1 MEAIRDRLGT
11 ASYAAS
17 TTASSAGPDGVP
29 LAQSRYGA
37 SCPPSKGTALQKRAL
52 TLSLAGATA
61 LAAIS
66 TGVVAN
72 SGELSSAANSV
83 AAPERA
89 AAAAPEQTTAAA
101 PETQAATADRKGGSQ
116 QADEA
121 KKQTAEKKAKALL
134 AGTTTA
140 SYFWDDGSG
149 VNGDTGAP
157 AGGKPMQKG
166 LFASPSWP
174 LHTKVKVTYNGRSV
188 TGFVGDRGPGE
199 PSHRGIMLDLDTY
212 TFRYLYDGKKPKTKY
227 TAGVPAGHLKGVKY
241 EVLEWGKGPGKKGAP
256 KPFGS

>member
-1 MEAIRDRLGT
+1 M
-11 ASYAAS
+11 
-17 TTASSAGPDGVP
+17 
-29 LAQSRYGA
+29 
-37 SCPPSKGTALQKRAL
+37 QKRAL

-61 LAAIS
+61 LAALS

-72 SGELSSAANSV
+72 SGEITSASNTVAAPRQSAPSSAA
-83 AAPERA
+83 
-89 AAAAPEQTTAAA
+89 T
-101 PETQAATADRKGGSQ
+101 TQAATAERKADTA
-116 QADEA
+116 QAEETKKEA
-121 KKQTAEKKAKALL
+121 AEKKAKALYS
-134 AGTTTA
+134 GTTTA

-149 VNGDTGAP
+149 INGDTGAP

-199 PSHRGIMLDLDTY
+199 PSHRGVMLDLDTY

-241 EVLEWGKGPGKKGAP
+241 EVIEWGKGAGKKGAP
-256 KPFGS
+256 RPFGS